1 MSKVNPFIRTT
12 TINGA
17 GMAKYMEQDHC
28 DCNFEC
34 DCYVDWHKTDKNGW
48 RVKAEAIFIEDAI
61 IQKVE
66 HIVDYRKNWSNGR
79 EMTRYE
85 NHERAALGLAN
96 RYEFEF
102 DSMDGRT
109 NSMNDGYHFKLK

>member
-12 TINGA
+12 ALYT
-17 GMAKYMEQDHC
+17 
-28 DCNFEC
+28 
-34 DCYVDWHKTDKNGW
+34 HKSGW
-48 RVKAEAIFIEDAI
+48 NIKAEAIFIEDEMDWLAD

-96 RYEFEF
+96 RFEFEF
-102 DSMDGRT
+102 DSMDGKT
-109 NSMNDGYHFKLK
+109 NSTNDGYHFKLK